1 MEGTETKINGN
12 ILNGL
17 DKSTTLPSMISSIA
31 KDVPMPTEKGGYT
44 HTTESKAK
52 ISAANK
58 GKTPWNKGKKRSE
71 ETKARIAAGVR
82 AKNRERF
89 LQKLKDMGLTE
100 EEYEAK
106 KKEERRKKDADKRA
120 RRTAKGGYRPTE
132 ETKAKISKILKEK
145 FKNGEI
151 KPRTIDPN
159 KVRKGFKHSDETK
172 AKISESLR
180 KRWANDPDY
189 RERMKNQVKKANT
202 KEETRA
208 RISATLKKKWQDPD
222 FRGKMMEKIN
232 SRQTNFKHC
241 LLYTSPSPRDRTRS
255 RMPSSA

>member
-1 MEGTETKINGN
+1 M
-12 ILNGL
+12 
-17 DKSTTLPSMISSIA
+17 
-31 KDVPMPTEKGGYT
+31 
-44 HTTESKAK
+44 
-52 ISAANK
+52 
-58 GKTPWNKGKKRSE
+58 
-71 ETKARIAAGVR
+71 
-82 AKNRERF
+82 
-89 LQKLKDMGLTE
+89 
-100 EEYEAK
+100 
-106 KKEERRKKDADKRA
+106 
-120 RRTAKGGYRPTE
+120 
-132 ETKAKISKILKEK
+132 KEK

-232 SRQTNFKHC
+232 SRQTNFKHDDAHKKKISQAMKKKWQDEEYRSKA
-241 LLYTSPSPRDRTRS
+241 LKSIQRRKNPEPATRTAKRKSAVKGSTSKAADVRMVEPIIKGGAKKTKTAKRNRRTTPTTRKKFALPGVWPMNARYTSCIP
-255 RMPSSA
+255 